1 MKRIVKYKLEL
12 VKESCKNYDIDTTS
26 ISSPVVGRD
35 MFEKIFRMSSQAEE
49 VMSMVALD
57 CKNKVIG
64 AFEISRGSLNAS
76 TSHPRE
82 IFKRAIACNA
92 HSIILS
98 HNHPSGSL
106 VPSDDDLNMTR
117 RLIECGKIVGIQ
129 MLDHIIITSEGF
141 LSLKEYGGL

>member
-1 MKRIVKYKLEL
+1 MTRIVKYKLEL
-12 VKESCKNYDIDTTS
+12 VKESSKNYDIDTDS
-26 ISSPVVGRD
+26 ILSPITGRD
-35 MFEKIFRMSSQAEE
+35 MFEKIFKMSNQAEE

-57 CKNKVIG
+57 CKGKVIG

-106 VPSDDDLNMTR
+106 TPSDEDINMTK
-117 RLIECGKIVGIQ
+117 RLVKCGNIIGIQ

-141 LSLKEYGGL
+141 LSLKEYGAV

>member
-1 MKRIVKYKLEL
+1 MKRITKYKLEL
-12 VKESCKNYDIDTTS
+12 VKESSKNYDINTDS
-26 ISSPVVGRD
+26 ITQPENARD
-35 MFEKIFRMSSQAEE
+35 IFEKIFKMSNQAEE

-57 CKNKVIG
+57 CQAKVIG

-92 HSIILS
+92 HSVILS

-106 VPSDDDLNMTR
+106 CPSAEDISMTR
-117 RLIECGKIVGIQ
+117 RLIECGNIIGIT
-129 MLDHIIITSEGF
+129 MLDHLIITTEGF
-141 LSLKEYGGL
+141 LSLKQYGTI